1 MNSTTTRKLAFCMA
15 AFALASSAAWATIEA
30 KAIPSVPYDGAM
42 TPVIADKT
50 DGEFATAPTL
60 WYKVSTASGA
70 YTDQTMKPTANGRY
84 VGYLPAVGGAT
95 TFNFYVTDG
104 VDTSTPTPD
113 SVAVGSSIDYNRFH
127 DGIAY
132 NASTAPYG
140 WQINFESNCYAQTP
154 KYLITGSN
162 ADLWLANGIGNRT
175 SAVMTG
181 ARALGGDIDESIGMA
196 YPVAAFQNLPPSAMP
211 YIRSPKL
218 EGGVGTI
225 DFRSVFVTPT
235 ESGAPTRNIRTSEVT
250 LQVAYTDEEPVET
263 NWVTVAV
270 YKYGTSNGGVFPR
283 INHEVLND
291 PDVTFVRIFRTGYN
305 EDAPTTPA
313 SGRLAIDNICIT
325 KPPADVGI
333 VHKLENPGYPS
344 QGSNVLIRCSVTNVV
359 DATPAT
365 NRQVTCF
372 YQYVPKSDDAPEA
385 SKWLS
390 TPMAYRG
397 ATNGMD
403 WYEGTIGGTN
413 TGYVWYY
420 YQVDYDGYCYGVNP
434 DTTSAAYGSHES
446 LTPTYWMTD
455 ASGENSIHSKP
466 TSVGRYQVR
475 PYPSRYSRVAFAPVD
490 TTIFSNMGNNDSLT
504 LVDVERWQIVVPVG
518 GYTVI
523 SNYFCGYG
531 YYADDADDYSS
542 DVVYWGDNDPDA
554 ISDPTIAGFLEK
566 NIDQGAVSRVV
577 ALNEKKYN
585 GFYLYRF
592 STDDDAGVFDYLIKK
607 AVYQDFD
614 DWTATPDYYESSL
627 GGLPTTTYAEN
638 FDGNSVEAASG
649 SVVSTNKWSLD
660 GYGDA
665 DSTQYARETFQFDET
680 SEAWEA
686 SGIETGLGFY
696 RTGTR
701 VLTDRLIGTT
711 AAANMSLAMR
721 LDGQIENLGTP
732 APTSTRI
739 PTITYGLE
747 KIAFKA
753 RASVSDDNFALYK
766 DGTGWTLASGS
777 NNNGPSMYISTTW
790 YFENVSPSKPYFS
803 YILFYKPADSY
814 LAEEE
819 PATWYE
825 LRIVKSD
832 SSADDNTAIFQLWHR
847 DSTGRNDREVA
858 TQTLAQRTKSGALYK
873 FLSNAPKSINL
884 RLKNNGNKLHVNVN
898 VDSGNPD
905 SAHVSLTS
913 NYDDPTIASVGG
925 TIGFGV
931 FDAVPVI
938 SKVTVGSS
946 NGGTQLLNT
955 PITEANWSHGGKRAN
970 GTVYRWTFPTVG
982 SATVITREVPDQT
995 IGIYVGDVVGDEERV
1010 MIDSLKNATVFTT
1023 NVSSL
1028 AFSDVTLPIHSW
1040 ARKFVTLRYVDGDGG
1055 VVIDDVNL
1063 SPWRAFTRY
1072 EGDSL
1077 HAGGLAD
1084 GYLDWKTQSE
1094 QDAWLESTISTLPFD
1109 SMFDHWAVLEGVVKN
1124 AGAFQ
1129 IGAEFTRSRANP
1141 ALAQGVVSPE
1151 MTNHIGSISFSYSVG
1166 GEAGQHV
1173 AYAVEY
1179 TEEDDYTTWIT
1190 KAVYTNAVGETG
1202 SRYEKIGK
1210 YYPGRVR
1217 VRILGDGTDPDA
1229 TIVIDNLRT
1238 KDYPDNNGNAW
1249 VAYNLLITEG
1259 NSTNMNLVAGR
1270 TLVDSGLIY
1279 NNNGKS
1285 CFLNNSQTNG
1295 TYGTE
1300 VYGEDNPYL
1309 QTPPLTG
1316 VGVGEITFRYR
1327 LVPEADGT
1335 VRDGEIN
1342 IVIGTEYEGEPGK
1355 RGDGEWKALTN
1366 ITLSAT
1372 ADEGSIFVPFSNDKI
1387 FEEDYFV
1394 VRFYNSTNT
1403 ATRSRVVIDDVL
1415 VTAPARPSFEF
1426 EYVTLAPIQPLA
1438 GSNTTVEAKI
1448 MRQILNP
1455 QGIRIFCSWHTYSE
1469 GETWG
1474 YKNWLDPNDASCR
1487 VELAKV
1493 GDSHVYRAEGGIPG
1507 TNDID
1512 DIVEYVV
1519 WGRHAEIDIE
1529 HGDPPIVQG
1538 LETFENPE
1546 WYKTFNASSMTMS
1559 DLDMNADHV
1568 QEGWSPYYWV
1578 YSCAPGTFF
1587 VNEINNWYSS
1597 SATADRGT
1605 EEYVEFAAP
1614 AGTDIGGWRFAMVGG
1629 MSGSTS
1635 SSVGSARGK
1644 DAYTVAEGTTI
1655 PHDTGNG
1662 WGFFV
1667 WGDEWMDNEDAAFT
1681 DSATT
1686 AKENIGTYA
1695 GILVYRSNNAIEQM
1709 VSFGTERYVSGSGW
1723 EDFTYAGRKVNRLA
1737 DSLSLLS
1744 RSDSETG
1751 EQIAGSTVD
1760 DFYWYTGAHTPGAVN
1775 GVAQVFDDLPYDEPV
1790 GSRFFAPSGVEVT
1803 NANVLAWIR
1812 NNSYTQSDINALGDN
1827 AAADSE
1833 FNTRYLLNQ
1842 DLKARSC
1849 THSLNITSVSVDGTS
1864 MHATATLTRT
1874 EDGDDV
1880 ESGRGINGR
1889 LVLEGADTLSD
1900 GFYQLDPTAR
1910 EVETVD
1916 PTSGDANE
1924 DFSHSNDVDIHFLR
1938 LRIIE

>member
-15 AFALASSAAWATIEA
+15 AFALASSAALATDITTWAVV
-30 KAIPSVPYDGAM
+30 SSPYDGAM
-42 TPVIADKT
+42 TPVYADIT
-50 DGEFATAPTL
+50 DGTGEAPTL
-60 WYKVSTASGA
+60 AYWIGSGTA
-70 YTDQTMKPTANGRY
+70 TLQTMLAGPNGRY
-84 VGYLPAVGGAT
+84 VGYLPAVGVETTYNWKVIDGSEEFDGQPAT
-95 TFNFYVTDG
+95 LCLPAD
-104 VDTSTPTPD
+104 
-113 SVAVGSSIDYNRFH
+113 IDYNRFH
-127 DGIAY
+127 DGKVESSTTIAFRD
-132 NASTAPYG
+132 ATYG
-140 WQINFESNCYAQTP
+140 WHQVS
-154 KYLITGSN
+154 GSN
-162 ADLWLANGIGNRT
+162 
-175 SAVMTG
+175 
-181 ARALGGDIDESIGMA
+181 
-196 YPVAAFQNLPPSAMP
+196 YVAATRNGDQWYGNGVGYLEATPRRQTTLEDEAVGIKYPSMFLGNYDATCLP

-218 EGGVGTI
+218 HGGVGTI
-225 DFRSVFVTPT
+225 DFGAKLATPDT
-235 ESGAPTRNIRTSEVT
+235 IKYSAIEVQT
-250 LQVAYTDEEPVET
+250 AKTDYIPEEDYPGT
-263 NWVTVAV
+263 NWTTVAT
-270 YKYGTSNGGVFPR
+270 YKFGADNVLGGGGVFSR
-283 INHEVLND
+283 RCHIVVND
-291 PDVTFVRIFRTGYN
+291 PDVTYVRIFRTLN
-305 EDAPTTPA
+305 NDRNTTEA
-313 SGRLAIDNICIT
+313 AGRLAIDNICIT

-359 DATPAT
+359 EATAAT

-372 YQYVPKSDDAPEA
+372 YQYVPKSNDSPSADR

-390 TPMAYRG
+390 TPMEYRG
-397 ATNGMD
+397 ATNGLD

-420 YQVDYDGYCYGVNP
+420 YEVAFDGYCYGLNP
-434 DTTSAAYGSHES
+434 LVSNPELAYES
-446 LTPTYWMTD
+446 LSPTYWKNTTED
-455 ASGENSIHSKP
+455 GRP
-466 TSVGRYQVR
+466 TATSQSSVHVVPDSYGRYQVR

-490 TTIFSNMGNNDSLT
+490 TTIFANMGNNDSLT
-504 LVDVERWQIVVPVG
+504 LVDAERWQIVVPVG

-523 SNYFCGYG
+523 SNHFCGYG
-531 YYADDADDYSS
+531 YYADDADEYSS

-566 NIDQGAVSRVV
+566 SLDRDAVGRVV
-577 ALNEKKYN
+577 ALNEKNYT

-592 STDDDAGVFDYLIKK
+592 STDDDAGDFDYLIKK

-638 FDGNSVEAASG
+638 FDGNATEAASG

-660 GYGDA
+660 GYDE
-665 DSTQYARETFQFDET
+665 DSTQYARETFQYDDT
-680 SEAWEA
+680 SDAWES
-686 SGIETGLGFY
+686 SGIETKLGFY

-701 VLTDRLIGTT
+701 ILTDRLKGTT
-711 AAANMSLAMR
+711 AAANKSMAVK
-721 LDGQIENLGTP
+721 LDGQIENLGKP
-732 APTSTRI
+732 APTSTRV

-747 KIAFKA
+747 KIEFKA
-753 RASVSDDNFALYK
+753 RASLSDDNFAIYK
-766 DGTGWTLASGS
+766 DGTGWTLTSGQS
-777 NNNGPSMYISTTW
+777 LYISTKW
-790 YFENVSPSKPYFS
+790 YLSDVSPSKPYFS
-803 YILFYKPADSY
+803 YILLYQPAYSY
-814 LAEEE
+814 LAEET

-825 LRIVKSD
+825 LRMIK
-832 SSADDNTAIFQLWHR
+832 DDTTANTLDKTVTFELWRR
-847 DSTGRNDREVA
+847 DSTGKNDKKVA
-858 TQTLAQRTKSGALYK
+858 NSTINGTGNTGYTLQNDEAADVNIRLYHETGG
-873 FLSNAPKSINL
+873 NAGKL
-884 RLKNNGNKLHVNVN
+884 RVQVNMAG
-898 VDSGNPD
+898 GNPSS
-905 SAHVSLTS
+905 SAQANLLSDTP
-913 NYDDPTIASVGG
+913 DASVLNVGG

-938 SKVTVGSS
+938 TAVTASRSS
-946 NGGTQLLNT
+946 YNGTDLIASLSAAS
-955 PITEANWSHGGKRAN
+955 ANWSHGGQRAD
-970 GTVYRWTFPTVG
+970 GEDRWTVT
-982 SATVITREVPDQT
+982 SSQITREVPDQM
-995 IGIYVGDVVGDEERV
+995 IGIYVGDVVDDEERV
-1010 MIDSLKNATVFTT
+1010 MIDSLKTATVFTT

-1084 GYLDWKTQSE
+1084 GYLDWKAQSE

-1109 SMFDHWAVLEGVVKN
+1109 SMYDHWAVLEGVVKN

-1259 NSTNMNLVAGR
+1259 NSTNMNLIAGNS
-1270 TLVDSGLIY
+1270 LINSGLIY

-1426 EYVTLAPIQPLA
+1426 EYVLLAPVQPLA

-1519 WGRHAEIDIE
+1519 WGRHAAIDIE

-1538 LETFENPE
+1538 LDTFENPE

-1559 DLDMNADHV
+1559 DLDMNADHA

-1644 DAYTVAEGTTI
+1644 DSYTVAEGTTI